1 MTWLSKRDWSGWGL
15 IWSWEPPSKLIQVGR
30 TQFLVAIQL
39 RSRFLSGNWNQSQIL
54 ATRPLM
60 GSLQHG
66 FLLISRPSRV
76 LVSLKDL
83 PDYVGLTHENLSP
96 FQLTERQ
103 LIRKLNYIYKIPFA
117 IKCNII
123 MGVILH
129 CIRKSCLL
137 GAGLLEAIL
146 EFCLPQLC
154 VTKTRF
160 FTCLYKLSL
169 LLSCPGFRY

>member
-1 MTWLSKRDWSGWGL
+1 MA
-15 IWSWEPPSKLIQVGR
+15 PS
-30 TQFLVAIQL
+30 
-39 RSRFLSGNWNQSQIL
+39 
-54 ATRPLM
+54 M

-96 FQLTERQ
+96 FQLTECQ
-103 LIRKLNYIYKIPFA
+103 LIRKLNYIYKIPCA

-160 FTCLYKLSL
+160 FTCLYKLSFA
-169 LLSCPGFRY
+169 LLSRFQILNIHFNFIFIIFGSSRTGRTLKTSKE